1 MLNKIKN
8 TDMKKALK
16 ILMIAGIFIVLPL
29 AMSAQV
35 PPHPNNGGG
44 PGGGNIPVGG
54 GAPID
59 GGLTTLLLMGLVYG
73 ARRTAAFKKV
83 HKK

>member
-1 MLNKIKN
+1 
-8 TDMKKALK
+8 MKKALK
-16 ILMIAGIFIVLPL
+16 ILLIAGIFIVLPL

-44 PGGGNIPVGG
+44 PGSGNIPVGG

-59 GGLTTLLLMGLVYG
+59 GGLTTLFLMGLIYG
-73 ARRTAAFKKV
+73 AKRTSNFKKGS
-83 HKK
+83 